1 MGGRL
6 FFAHPRRGGIYFSH
20 ILGGGGASVFCK
32 SSEENRGFEGEEN
45 GCFEGSERD
54 YSLITIMGRPFGRR
68 GGRLF
73 FAHPRRG
80 GASIFRTSSEGGGAY
95 FLRTKNQNAPPP
107 PVVINERSLKSLL
120 LAPLLLLF

>member
-1 MGGRL
+1 MGAPIFRTFL
-6 FFAHPRRGGIYFSH
+6 E
-20 ILGGGGASVFCK
+20 GGASVFCK

-73 FAHPRRG
+73 FAHRRRGGRLFFAHPRRG
-80 GASIFRTSSEGGGAY
+80 GRLFFADEKSKCSTPPSSY
-95 FLRTKNQNAPPP
+95 
-107 PVVINERSLKSLL
+107 
-120 LAPLLLLF
+120 